1 MIRQLRSNPRDD
13 DLLTVAEAA
22 LIAHRSV
29 RTLRRAYLAGRLVAH
44 RGGNGRGV
52 TIRYGDLLAWL
63 TADVVRPPSAVASSK
78 PVARVDLRKQTNEK
92 IETGNLELLS
102 AARRRRAT
110 RAGAAAVSRASDG
123 TASGTP

>member
-1 MIRQLRSNPRDD
+1 
-13 DLLTVAEAA
+13 
-22 LIAHRSV
+22 
-29 RTLRRAYLAGRLVAH
+29 VAH
-44 RGGNGRGV
+44 RDGNGRGV

-78 PVARVDLRKQTNEK
+78 PAARVDLRKQTNEK